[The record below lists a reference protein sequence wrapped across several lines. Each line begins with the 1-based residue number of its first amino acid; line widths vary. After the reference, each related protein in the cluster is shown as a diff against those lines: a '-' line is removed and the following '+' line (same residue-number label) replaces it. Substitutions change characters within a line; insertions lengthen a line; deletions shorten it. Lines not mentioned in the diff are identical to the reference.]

1 MDVAMAEDQQDVA
14 VEIDEDEVKDKWLL
28 NMVKTQKYF

>member
-1 MDVAMAEDQQDVA
+1 MAEDQQDVA
-14 VEIDEDEVKDKWLL
+14 VEIDEVEVKNKWLL

>member
-1 MDVAMAEDQQDVA
+1 MAVDRLDDA

>member
-14 VEIDEDEVKDKWLL
+14 VEIDEVEVKNKWLL

>member
-1 MDVAMAEDQQDVA
+1 MAEDQQDDV
-14 VEIDEDEVKDKWLL
+14 VEIDEVEVKNKWLL

>member
-1 MDVAMAEDQQDVA
+1 MAEDQQDVA

>member
-1 MDVAMAEDQQDVA
+1 MDVAMAVDLLDDA

>member
-1 MDVAMAEDQQDVA
+1 MDVAMAEDQQDDV
-14 VEIDEDEVKDKWLL
+14 VEIDEVEVKNKWLL